1 MLGKLPK
8 LSAVC
13 RMFCFGR
20 DGDRLLSSLLNV
32 REAAV
37 FRQLAE
43 RIRSRSDNR
52 AAGLSTGARD
62 LVTPLERELKAALRL
77 APARSTG
84 LG

>member
-1 MLGKLPK
+1 M
-8 LSAVC
+8 
-13 RMFCFGR
+13 
-20 DGDRLLSSLLNV
+20 DRLSSLLNV

-77 APARSTG
+77 APARYLYTIAGSPPRK
-84 LG
+84 